1 MQSIDSENLTSLN
14 DEFESNGQMKIT
26 LPRVLAQ
33 SIGLNNGDS
42 ITYIMDRGEL
52 IIRKVKKGS

>member
-1 MQSIDSENLTSLN
+1 MTEKSYKI
-14 DEFESNGQMKIT
+14 FESNGQMKIT

-52 IIRKVKKGS
+52 IIRKIKGS